1 VSKINAIFNL
11 LKLICFLILSLEY
24 IASLSDA
31 KENYSQGWI
40 SCLLGFKDSDQLLGD
55 ILLKF
60 SGH

>member
-1 VSKINAIFNL
+1 VGKINAIFNL

-40 SCLLGFKDSDQLLGD
+40 SCLLGLKNNDQLL
-55 ILLKF
+55 
-60 SGH
+60 